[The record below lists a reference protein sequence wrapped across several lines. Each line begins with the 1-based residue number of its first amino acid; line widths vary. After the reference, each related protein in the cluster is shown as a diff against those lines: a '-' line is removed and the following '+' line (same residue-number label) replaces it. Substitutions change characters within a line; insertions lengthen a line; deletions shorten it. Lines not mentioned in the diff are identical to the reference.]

1 MKQRLTEQGSP
12 IQKQRQG
19 SGVGVTGVS
28 PGLSPKR
35 LELQEGKA
43 VAGILERQPP
53 ASPWEWLGDSHRTLD
68 TGYRKGTAMA
78 PYVASQMETSPPQTL
93 VPALT
98 PVPNPLASQKL
109 GTLEMQGKVC
119 GEMRISHQV
128 KFPPAWQNDGTKWKL
143 SSILGK
149 KQQQK
154 TKTRTAPSATW
165 DSYPPHV
172 SLTCVE
178 CEPWPALFL
187 GHERG

>member
-19 SGVGVTGVS
+19 SGVGMTGVP
-28 PGLSPKR
+28 PGPSPKR

-43 VAGILERQPP
+43 VAGILERRPP
-53 ASPWEWLGDSHRTLD
+53 ASPWEWLGNSHRTPD

-78 PYVASQMETSPPQTL
+78 PYGAAQMETSLPQTL
-93 VPALT
+93 VPALAR
-98 PVPNPLASQKL
+98 VPNPLASQKL
-109 GTLEMQGKVC
+109 GTLEIQGKVS
-119 GEMRISHQV
+119 GEMRISHQM

-143 SSILGK
+143 FNLGE

-154 TKTRTAPSATW
+154 TKPTQLHLRPGTHPLQ
-165 DSYPPHV
+165 V
-172 SLTCVE
+172 GLTCVE
-178 CEPWPALFL
+178 CDPWPALFL